1 MSDRSGRLAP
11 LITAMS
17 LASAE
22 PAVRPASP
30 PVAGERD
37 AVWAALYDRHFDDV
51 YRLVRRAGVSVA
63 DAEDVAQKVFDA
75 MQSDQFYV
83 FSHPKALG
91 NVKSRSDAILAIQN
105 PPDPFAERP
114 EIGVGLRAALRQ
126 SGG

>member
-63 DAEDVAQKVFDA
+63 DAETWPRRC
-75 MQSDQFYV
+75 SCGSTRYW
-83 FSHPKALG
+83 PT
-91 NVKSRSDAILAIQN
+91 
-105 PPDPFAERP
+105 PPR
-114 EIGVGLRAALRQ
+114 
-126 SGG
+126 